1 MLIVHGDYDQTVPVE
16 HSRRF
21 VEGLKKAGADYQ
33 YIEIEDMGHS
43 PQFFEQNMQWFPESL
58 TSSTPSAVSDRREFA
73 NSGSQARSGKR
84 PSYMFYSMRLT
95 R

>member
-33 YIEIEDMGHS
+33 YIEIEDMDHS
-43 PQFFEQNMQWFPESL
+43 PQFFEQNMQWFPEL
-58 TSSTPSAVSDRREFA
+58 FDFFDTKCGF
-73 NSGSQARSGKR
+73 
-84 PSYMFYSMRLT
+84 
-95 R
+95 